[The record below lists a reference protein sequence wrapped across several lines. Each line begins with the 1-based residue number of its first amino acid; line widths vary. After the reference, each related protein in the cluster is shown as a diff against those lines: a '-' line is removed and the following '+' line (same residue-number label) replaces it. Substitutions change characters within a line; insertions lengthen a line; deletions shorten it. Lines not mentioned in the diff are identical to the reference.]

1 MLGEYRAEVLTVDKK
16 DRGSIFSLYGHVQ
29 AWLIR
34 DLLYELKCLQ
44 KMLPLRTEKKNITN
58 SSSGQTSNLNSF
70 LDFTYFSRIFPKN
83 IVV

>member
-16 DRGSIFSLYGHVQ
+16 DWGPIFSQYGHVQ

-44 KMLPLRTEKKNITN
+44 KNAAVTDWKKEHHKL
-58 SSSGQTSNLNSF
+58 Q
-70 LDFTYFSRIFPKN
+70 
-83 IVV
+83 